1 MSTPDDA
8 RAYPRRSNAAS
19 RRSTIV
25 SWNVGLRGLRALTD
39 ARAAQKTYGR
49 ADAHGVRRIHGY
61 GSMKALFDA
70 LGSDLKVICLQE
82 TKLSSSGDVERLERV
97 EGWDGAHAVCES
109 SNHRVGYSGV
119 AVYWRSNEI
128 CPTSIERGV
137 CAKGDAGE
145 STMWAGEIAPFAD
158 DATRAKEID
167 GEGRALWVD
176 FGEFVLCTVYV
187 PAVFGDPAVDE
198 KTAERAA
205 FKRDFLSALE
215 ARYKSLRERG
225 RNVILCGDWNIAP
238 SWKLDRADEDPNAVE
253 PRNPSRDWL
262 AAQLAG
268 DAMVDVFREFFPTLG
283 DAFTCWNVASGAQL
297 SNYGSRIDYFLCDRA
312 VTLKRVRGVGVAQ
325 KFEGSDHAPVYL
337 ELEES
342 MWRRRDS
349 QQTPPS
355 LAISMLYPGRQTT
368 VDSIFARASSTS
380 NATPEFLNAASQ
392 SRAKPTRPS
401 ARAQSRAGVSDAPK
415 RKPEATLKDFFVVKS
430 KKKEPDDRN
439 ERQLDTVEQHIAPT
453 ANAFE
458 SRETKVSSEEARG
471 AWMNTFAKMAPPK
484 CKHGETCKVRTVKKK
499 ESPHCGRVFFCCPR
513 PAGAR
518 TNPDC
523 DCGFFLWREHRAPK

>member
-1 MSTPDDA
+1 
-8 RAYPRRSNAAS
+8 
-19 RRSTIV
+19 
-25 SWNVGLRGLRALTD
+25 
-39 ARAAQKTYGR
+39 
-49 ADAHGVRRIHGY
+49 
-61 GSMKALFDA
+61 
-70 LGSDLKVICLQE
+70 
-82 TKLSSSGDVERLERV
+82 
-97 EGWDGAHAVCES
+97 
-109 SNHRVGYSGV
+109 
-119 AVYWRSNEI
+119 
-128 CPTSIERGV
+128 
-137 CAKGDAGE
+137 
-145 STMWAGEIAPFAD
+145 
-158 DATRAKEID
+158 
-167 GEGRALWVD
+167 
-176 FGEFVLCTVYV
+176 
-187 PAVFGDPAVDE
+187 
-198 KTAERAA
+198 
-205 FKRDFLSALE
+205 
-215 ARYKSLRERG
+215 
-225 RNVILCGDWNIAP
+225 
-238 SWKLDRADEDPNAVE
+238 
-253 PRNPSRDWL
+253 
-262 AAQLAG
+262 
-268 DAMVDVFREFFPTLG
+268 
-283 DAFTCWNVASGAQL
+283 
-297 SNYGSRIDYFLCDRA
+297 
-312 VTLKRVRGVGVAQ
+312 
-325 KFEGSDHAPVYL
+325 
-337 ELEES
+337 

-439 ERQLDTVEQHIAPT
+439 ERQLDTVEQPIAPT